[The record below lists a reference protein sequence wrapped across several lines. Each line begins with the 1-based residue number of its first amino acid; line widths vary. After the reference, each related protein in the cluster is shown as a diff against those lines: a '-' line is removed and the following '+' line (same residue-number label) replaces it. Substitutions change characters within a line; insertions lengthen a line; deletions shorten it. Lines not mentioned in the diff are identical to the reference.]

1 MIKYLFFVVVY
12 IISISNGSAQSTF
25 SGTRLKEA
33 VLSHIQERCLTEC
46 EIIVNVVQ
54 TQKFDESSV
63 EASIVE
69 DIPFFKGKMN
79 VTIEFKKNS
88 VVLRTIQ
95 VPVFV
100 KLFSVLPTTATTLP
114 SGHTLKD
121 EDIVEKRVEITAYKE
136 SEIVTKPEIIGFRTK
151 QSLQQGAIITAN
163 VILSPESIRKGDV
176 VSLVVLI
183 GSVSVRGTAVAL
195 ENGNVGEKI
204 RISREGSQT
213 VLVGVVQPNGV
224 VVITK

>member
-1 MIKYLFFVVVY
+1 MKYLLIVVVL
-12 IISISNGSAQSTF
+12 IFAVSNGIAQSTF
-25 SGTRLKEA
+25 AGTRLKEA
-33 VLSHIQERCLTEC
+33 VLSHIQDRCLTEC
-46 EIIVNVVQ
+46 EVIVNVVQ

-63 EASIVE
+63 EAVIVE

-88 VVLRTIQ
+88 KVLRSVQ

-100 KLFSVLPTTATTLP
+100 KLFSVLPTASTSLP
-114 SGHTLKD
+114 SGHILK
-121 EDIVEKRVEITAYKE
+121 ESDIVEKRVEITAYRE
-136 SEIVTKPEIIGFRTK
+136 AEIVTKPEVIGFRTS
-151 QSLQQGAIITAN
+151 QTLQQGAIITAN
-163 VILSPESIRKGDV
+163 VVLSPESIRKGDV

-183 GSVSVRGTAVAL
+183 GSVSVRGSAVAL
-195 ENGNVGEKI
+195 ENGNVGDKI

-213 VLVGVVQPNGV
+213 VLVGIVQPNGV